1 MGFDTIEIYL
11 VFSVFCTIQG
21 ICKEEGGKSILD
33 WGGFKG
39 FSLNSAGVIQR
50 LTSRFLKKRFI
61 LGISSNRH
69 SLHLSKNGEI
79 HVSVIFVI
87 LQIADSQDI
96 GFVTIL
102 ISKEIQHLGQ
112 RLKSVSSSNAS
123 STTSAF
129 RAFLSDIQL
138 KSLGFCL
145 NALKGCELLE
155 NVSL

>member
-1 MGFDTIEIYL
+1 MIFIAE
-11 VFSVFCTIQG
+11 
-21 ICKEEGGKSILD
+21 
-33 WGGFKG
+33 
-39 FSLNSAGVIQR
+39 
-50 LTSRFLKKRFI
+50 LKKAEFRVTDILAFI
-61 LGISSNRH
+61 QKWRY
-69 SLHLSKNGEI
+69 I
-79 HVSVIFVI
+79 HVSVI

-138 KSLGFCL
+138 KSVGFCL
-145 NALKGCELLE
+145 NALKGCELLG
-155 NVSL
+155 NISDAR

>member
-1 MGFDTIEIYL
+1 MIFIAE
-11 VFSVFCTIQG
+11 
-21 ICKEEGGKSILD
+21 
-33 WGGFKG
+33 
-39 FSLNSAGVIQR
+39 
-50 LTSRFLKKRFI
+50 LKKAEFRVTDILAFI
-61 LGISSNRH
+61 QKWRY
-69 SLHLSKNGEI
+69 I

>member
-1 MGFDTIEIYL
+1 MPQPIFTGSYKKKTFERDSSDYH
-11 VFSVFCTIQG
+11 
-21 ICKEEGGKSILD
+21 
-33 WGGFKG
+33 
-39 FSLNSAGVIQR
+39 
-50 LTSRFLKKRFI
+50 SRVEKNC
-61 LGISSNRH
+61 ISSNRH
-69 SLHLSKNGEI
+69 SLHLFKNGDI
-79 HVSVIFVI
+79 HVSVTFVI

>member
-1 MGFDTIEIYL
+1 MPQHILTGSYKKKTFEGDSFD
-11 VFSVFCTIQG
+11 FH
-21 ICKEEGGKSILD
+21 
-33 WGGFKG
+33 
-39 FSLNSAGVIQR
+39 
-50 LTSRFLKKRFI
+50 SRVEKTEFRV
-61 LGISSNRH
+61 NRH
-69 SLHLSKNGEI
+69 SLHLFKNRDI

-96 GFVTIL
+96 SFVTIL